1 MTTDPRP
8 APTPGAS
15 APRPAGA
22 PGVVDWSAAAELA
35 ARVAPPGPRATRAEL
50 AELVGGLRDAASD
63 AVDHVL
69 ATTRMTPAGGVRRV
83 AGGPRDGAAT
93 LGSVHVVDRATW
105 ALANTQVMAAMTD
118 PVAAALDE
126 ADMPTS
132 QAARLGGALEI
143 GALLALLA
151 PRVLGQFDPYARLS
165 ADAEAAGPSA
175 AGAPGPSMAGEPGP
189 SATGG
194 PDLSADGEPG
204 LSVAGEPGP
213 ASAHVRR
220 PAVAG
225 AAAPGRLLLVAP
237 NVLHAERTMGVNP
250 RDFRLWVCLHEQ
262 THALQFAAA
271 PWLAEHLRGRVGGLL
286 EDMTRTAVGL
296 AKAPLHEKLATAGR
310 TVADVVTGAFKPGS
324 AAPFERLLT
333 PGQKDD
339 LAQVTAVMA
348 LLEGHADVMMDAV
361 GPRVV
366 RTVRQIRQRFEK
378 RRDGEGA
385 PGLDV
390 VLRRLL
396 GMDAK
401 LAQYRDGAAFV
412 RDVERQ
418 VGRDGLNAVWTSPDT
433 LPTAR
438 EIADARAWVRRVHG

>member
-1 MTTDPRP
+1 
-8 APTPGAS
+8 
-15 APRPAGA
+15 
-22 PGVVDWSAAAELA
+22 VDWSAAAELA

-63 AVDHVL
+63 AVEHVL
-69 ATTRMTPAGGVRRV
+69 TTTRMTPAGGVVRV
-83 AGGPRDGAAT
+83 TGGPRDGAAV
-93 LGSVHVVDRATW
+93 LGPVHVVDRARW
-105 ALANTQVMAAMTD
+105 ARANTQVMAAMTA
-118 PVAAALDE
+118 PVARALGE
-126 ADMPTS
+126 EEVPTS
-132 QAARLGGALEI
+132 QAARLSGALEV
-143 GALLALLA
+143 GGLLAVLS
-151 PRVLGQFDPYARLS
+151 PRVLGQFDPYARLVDDDG
-165 ADAEAAGPSA
+165 DASA
-175 AGAPGPSMAGEPGP
+175 APG
-189 SATGG
+189 
-194 PDLSADGEPG
+194 
-204 LSVAGEPGP
+204 
-213 ASAHVRR
+213 
-220 PAVAG
+220 
-225 AAAPGRLLLVAP
+225 PGRLLLVAP
-237 NVLHAERTMGVNP
+237 NVLQAERAMGVDP

-271 PWLAEHLRGRVGGLL
+271 PWLASHLRDRVGGLL
-286 EDMTRTAVGL
+286 EDLTRTAVGL
-296 AKAPLHEKLATAGR
+296 AKAPFLEKLATAGR
-310 TVADVVTGAFKPGS
+310 TVADVVTGVFHPGS

-333 PGQKDD
+333 PGQKDE
-339 LAQVTAVMA
+339 LAEITAVMA

-366 RTVRQIRQRFEK
+366 RSVRQIRQRFEK

-385 PGLDV
+385 PRVDV

-412 RDVERQ
+412 RAVERE